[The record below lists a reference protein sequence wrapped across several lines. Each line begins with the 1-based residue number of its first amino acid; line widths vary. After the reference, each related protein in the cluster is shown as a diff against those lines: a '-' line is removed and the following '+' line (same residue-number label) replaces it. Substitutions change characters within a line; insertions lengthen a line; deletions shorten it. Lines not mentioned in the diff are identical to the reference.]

1 MDLIDLLLAG
11 SVVFTAAILRGY
23 SGFGFSTILMAGL
36 IFWLPASQIV
46 PMSIALEILAS
57 LGQSRSVLRDVD
69 RRALWLLLLAGLI
82 GNPLG
87 VALLA
92 FVSDDSMRLGVHFL
106 ILGAVLTLLLR
117 PLRPHTPTAALLCLA
132 GFIAGVAN
140 GATAMSGLV
149 LGLFF
154 STTAISS
161 RAMRATMIAYFFFT
175 DIWAGGLLALSGHY
189 SAQTLWHI
197 AAALPILGVGVWLG
211 GRRFARAAEAG
222 GTQAVVH
229 EQKFRR
235 AVLWL
240 LLALCLI
247 GLAQTLK

>member
-1 MDLIDLLLAG
+1 LDLIDLLLAG
-11 SVVFTAAILRGY
+11 TVVFTAAVLRGY

-46 PMSIALEILAS
+46 PMSIALEIIAS

-69 RRALWLLLLAGLI
+69 RRALGLLLVAGFA
-82 GNPLG
+82 GNPVG
-87 VALLA
+87 VALLGQIPDQA
-92 FVSDDSMRLGVHFL
+92 MRIGIHLL
-106 ILGAVLTLLLR
+106 ILGAVITLLLR
-117 PLRPHTPTAALLCLA
+117 PTRPAEPGAALYLMA
-132 GFIAGVAN
+132 GFVAGVAN

-175 DIWAGGLLALSGHY
+175 DIWAGGLLAASGHY
-189 SAQTLWHI
+189 TAQTLWHI
-197 AAALPILGVGVWLG
+197 AAALPILAAGVWLG
-211 GRRFARAAEAG
+211 GHRFARSAAAG
-222 GTQAVVH
+222 GAQAAVH
-229 EQKFRR
+229 EQRFRR

-247 GLAQTLK
+247 GLAQAVL

>member
-87 VALLA
+87 VALLGY
-92 FVSDDSMRLGVHFL
+92 VSDDSMRLGVHFL
-106 ILGAVLTLLLR
+106 ILGAVLMLLLR
-117 PLRPHTPTAALLCLA
+117 PLRPHTPTAALLSLA